1 MTLKELSKYHD
12 LKVELDDL
20 SGRINELELTLIKA
34 AKYSDMKVDRS
45 FNNTSPTEEVAI
57 KINKLKDLEE
67 SLKQFKDLKIEAY
80 FDYHIDNEGNIHED
94 IIEVKS
100 KYYLDDIEIDEE
112 IQKLEKDENKKSADV
127 TLIIGND
134 FVF

>member
-45 FNNTSPTEEVAI
+45 FNNTSPTEEIAF
-57 KINKLKDLEE
+57 KINKLKDTYNKKQVKLLGELE
-67 SLKQFKDLKIEAY
+67 
-80 FDYHIDNEGNIHED
+80 
-94 IIEVKS
+94 IIENYLETITDSEVRTIMRKRFIDLLTWEQVAETMHYS
-100 KYYLDDIEIDEE
+100 NAVPYYKVRKYL
-112 IQKLEKDENKKSADV
+112 
-127 TLIIGND
+127 GG
-134 FVF
+134 

>member
-57 KINKLKDLEE
+57 KINKLKDTYNKKQVKLLGELE
-67 SLKQFKDLKIEAY
+67 
-80 FDYHIDNEGNIHED
+80 
-94 IIEVKS
+94 IIENYLETITDSEVRTIMRKRFIDLLTWEQVAETMHYS
-100 KYYLDDIEIDEE
+100 NAVPYYKVRKYL
-112 IQKLEKDENKKSADV
+112 
-127 TLIIGND
+127 GG
-134 FVF
+134 